1 MMCPALKMAIRTH
14 MQLKMS
20 VSKVRQRDHQVQRN
34 RKMKKYTAEVSEG
47 SMIPA
52 STNTVDTEGYL
63 ADGQQATAVRIK
75 QTPPACLEKNLL
87 SSLKMSI
94 CSMKSDSAQLDVAG
108 CVYLN
113 LGTEAACLWRLFLNI
128 LEN

>member
-14 MQLKMS
+14 MQLKRS

-52 STNTVDTEGYL
+52 GTNSGHAGLFGRWT
-63 ADGQQATAVRIK
+63 QARSVEMK
-75 QTPPACLEKNLL
+75 QTPPSC
-87 SSLKMSI
+87 
-94 CSMKSDSAQLDVAG
+94 LDV
-108 CVYLN
+108 VESMN
-113 LGTEAACLWRLFLNI
+113 LSFSCNTITQQTVKVVLQDGSC
-128 LEN
+128 

>member
-52 STNTVDTEGYL
+52 STNTADTEGV
-63 ADGQQATAVRIK
+63 T
-75 QTPPACLEKNLL
+75 
-87 SSLKMSI
+87 
-94 CSMKSDSAQLDVAG
+94 
-108 CVYLN
+108 
-113 LGTEAACLWRLFLNI
+113 WRMDDRREL
-128 LEN
+128 

>member
-20 VSKVRQRDHQVQRN
+20 VSKVRQRDHQVQRK

-52 STNTVDTEGYL
+52 RTETVDT
-63 ADGQQATAVRIK
+63 DVHQPDK
-75 QTPPACLEKNLL
+75 QVTPAKKEQTTPSWL
-87 SSLKMSI
+87 
-94 CSMKSDSAQLDVAG
+94 
-108 CVYLN
+108 
-113 LGTEAACLWRLFLNI
+113 
-128 LEN
+128 